1 MPSELISQT
10 DIDAPLEVVGGKA
23 KGLLKIKPIE
33 SELNEGRTT
42 SRVYVPRF
50 FIVPIGVSLIE
61 QYQTIVEAAR
71 KLASEKF
78 AVRSSS
84 TLEDV
89 GEHSFDGIFT
99 TERDVTLDQLVR
111 SISRVRKSA
120 TSPKARA
127 YADEKKVELTG
138 SLPVIVQADVQNS
151 HYTGIAY
158 SKFPS
163 PYNITK
169 VVRDCLHGE
178 WKDERFIEAFE
189 RKTEK
194 GHDYI
199 SYRPFIFSREGKRG
213 SQFEA
218 ARIADIALEVEQSFG
233 YPIILEFAYHIED
246 PKDKYWTA
254 GKRIKVSYN
263 PEGKDI
269 QVISLL
275 QGRRLT
281 NIDEATRFQIPELQ
295 EDGLVAM
302 TYDINGVGDV
312 SGKAFV
318 VRAGEESRLMTRGL
332 RKFDTDMK
340 GEGYILVTHHVEFWG
355 YEIDSMTPNKKGILA
370 YSTLGKH
377 HDMEIARKRGLVY
390 LNCGDVLS
398 TNFRRAGER
407 KQRKEPIKT
416 GDQIRLV
423 SDGVKGFVYN
433 LSRYF
438 PKTI

>member
-1 MPSELISQT
+1 MVQKLITQ
-10 DIDAPLEVVGGKA
+10 DEIDTPLELVGGKA
-23 KGLLKIKPIE
+23 KGLLKIKSIE
-33 SELNEGRTT
+33 SQLNEGRTT
-42 SRVYVPRF
+42 SRVYVPHF
-50 FIVPIGVSLIE
+50 FVVPIGVSLTE

-71 KLASEKF
+71 KLTSEKF

-178 WKDERFIEAFE
+178 WKGERFIEAFE

-199 SYRPFIFSREGKRG
+199 NYKPFIFSGEGERD
-213 SQFEA
+213 SRFEA
-218 ARIADIALEVEQSFG
+218 ARIADIALTVERTFG

-246 PKDKYWTA
+246 PKDKYWTD
-254 GKRIKVSYN
+254 GTRIKTSYN

-302 TYDINGVGDV
+302 TYEVNGVGDV

-318 VRAGEESRLMTRGL
+318 VRAGEDSRLMTRGL
-332 RKFDTDMK
+332 KKFDADMR

-355 YEIDSMTPNKKGILA
+355 YEIDSMTPNKRGILA
-370 YSTLGKH
+370 YTGLGKH
-377 HDMEIARKRGLVY
+377 HDMEIARKRGLIY
-390 LNCGDVLS
+390 LNCDDALS
-398 TNFRRAGER
+398 ASFRRAGER
-407 KQRKEPIKT
+407 KHLGKEPIKT
-416 GDQIRLV
+416 GDKIRLV

-433 LSRYF
+433 LSR
-438 PKTI
+438 